1 MSSLSLTIT
10 IEPKE
15 DTGLMGL
22 YITYPKDQPKLS
34 LKEMSHMFAGGIS
47 LCVKLCENE
56 GEIKDYEL
64 MQMIINHLNDE
75 FVSLN
80 SFKDAELV
88 DKRKL

>member
-15 DTGLMGL
+15 DTGFMGL
-22 YITYPKDQPKLS
+22 YITYPKEQQKLS
-34 LKEMSHMFAGGIS
+34 LNDMAHMFAGGIS
-47 LCVKLCENE
+47 LCVKLCEDE

-64 MQMIINHLNDE
+64 MQTIIDHLNNE
-75 FVSLN
+75 FISLN
-80 SFKDAELV
+80 SFKDAELI